1 LKRIEAIRCVVE
13 ELSDELV
20 VCNIGYPSRELYS
33 VGDRDENFYMLGS
46 MGLASSIGLGL
57 ALSTRKRVV
66 VFDGDGSLLMN
77 LGSLVTI
84 ANRSPSNLTLIVLD
98 NESYS
103 TTGGQPSYTAGK
115 TSLARIAKA
124 AGIDNVLEARSP
136 GELKRA
142 FNESKGK
149 TSVIIAKVEKGNADV
164 PIIPLSPY
172 KIKKRFME
180 AVKSGHAASTSN

>member
-1 LKRIEAIRCVVE
+1 MKRIEAIRCVVE
-13 ELSDELV
+13 ELDGELV

-33 VGDRDENFYMLGS
+33 VRDRDENFYMLGS

-57 ALSTRKRVV
+57 ALSTSKRVV

-84 ANRSPSNLTLIVLD
+84 ANQSPPNLTLIVLD

-103 TTGGQPSYTAGK
+103 STGGQPSYTARK
-115 TSLARIAKA
+115 TNLAEIARA
-124 AGIDNVLEARSP
+124 AGIENVLEAGSIE
-136 GELKRA
+136 ELKRA

-149 TSVIIAKVEKGNADV
+149 TSVIVAKVERGNAAV
-164 PIIPLSPY
+164 PVIPLSPY
-172 KIKKRFME
+172 RIKKRFM
-180 AVKSGHAASTSN
+180 KAAKNS